1 MAEIGRMN
9 RLTIKV
15 VRDDGAY
22 LDGGESGELL
32 LPTREVPAQSRPG
45 DAVEVFVFMDR
56 EKRLRATSKKPLVTV
71 GQFACL
77 RVVVNSPAGAY
88 LHWGMPKDL
97 LVPKREQQEPMVEGR
112 SYVVHVF
119 IDEQARRITASTK
132 LDKFLDLQIPNYAGG
147 DEVDLIIYDKT
158 DLGYKAIVDHSFG
171 GVIYAN
177 EVFQELQIGQELK
190 GYIKKIRDDLKIDLS
205 LQRAGYQR
213 VDDVSQG
220 ILDILNELGGLIAVT
235 DKSPPEEIYALFRV
249 SKKTFKKAIGALY
262 KKRLIT
268 IGPNGIKLAK

>member
-1 MAEIGRMN
+1 
-9 RLTIKV
+9 
-15 VRDDGAY
+15 
-22 LDGGESGELL
+22 
-32 LPTREVPAQSRPG
+32 
-45 DAVEVFVFMDR
+45 
-56 EKRLRATSKKPLVTV
+56 
-71 GQFACL
+71 
-77 RVVVNSPAGAY
+77 
-88 LHWGMPKDL
+88 
-97 LVPKREQQEPMVEGR
+97 MVEGR